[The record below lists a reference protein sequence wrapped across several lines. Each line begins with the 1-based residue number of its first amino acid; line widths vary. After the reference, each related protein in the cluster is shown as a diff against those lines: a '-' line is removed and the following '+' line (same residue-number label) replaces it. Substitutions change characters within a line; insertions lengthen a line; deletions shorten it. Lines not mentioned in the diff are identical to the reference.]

1 MLKDTKA
8 FSSFATNNTAAA
20 RKFYADTLQL
30 SVTETKGML
39 HLHLNGAGDI
49 LIYPKPEHVP
59 ATFTVLNFNV
69 ADVKKAVAEL
79 KQAGIVFEHYP
90 GLNTETDHIMRSE
103 EMRVA
108 QAWFKDPSGNILSV
122 IETW

>member
-1 MLKDTKA
+1 MLKETKA
-8 FSSFATNNTAAA
+8 FSSFSTNDTAVA

-69 ADVKKAVAEL
+69 ADINKAVAEL
-79 KQAGIVFEHYP
+79 KRAGVVFEHYP
-90 GLNTETDHIMRSE
+90 GLNTETDRVMRSE

-108 QAWFKDPSGNILSV
+108 QAWFKDPAGNILSV